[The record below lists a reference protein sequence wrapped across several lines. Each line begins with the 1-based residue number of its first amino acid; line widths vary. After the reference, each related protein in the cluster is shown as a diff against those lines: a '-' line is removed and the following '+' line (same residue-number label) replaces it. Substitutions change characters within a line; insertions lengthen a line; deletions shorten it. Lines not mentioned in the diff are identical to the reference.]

1 MFITCLRAMENLNG
15 EQHIGFTYIMGF
27 QVYSKNSAL
36 DTDQDLCY
44 NGTRPR
50 INNTE
55 TDLTNESPFDK
66 ARKQC
71 SDFAWNLLS
80 SIQVYRVN
88 NVIDMKELDDKENAR
103 YELLL
108 TNHCKHLSN
117 EVEQ

>member
-1 MFITCLRAMENLNG
+1 MN
-15 EQHIGFTYIMGF
+15 
-27 QVYSKNSAL
+27 
-36 DTDQDLCY
+36 D
-44 NGTRPR
+44 
-50 INNTE
+50 E
-55 TDLTNESPFDK
+55 TPFDK

-71 SDFAWNLLS
+71 SEFAWNLLS

-88 NVIDMKELDDKENAR
+88 QTLDTREFDDKEVAT